1 VGGFSFCWGAAVSAA
16 VSNSVSVRVRRFLAG
31 TAAVCAFALVG
42 SDLSPAAAAP
52 VEKPPAQAAEEQT
65 DTRPDPVSA
74 QVTAK
79 ATGHRVEDTSQRSET
94 SQVFANPDGT
104 WTLESF
110 TLPKF
115 RETKGGQLEPIGET
129 QVFDAAGR
137 AYTGAGA
144 KLTVSEGQA
153 AGRDGVAPLV
163 EMTGTGDDAGH
174 EMVLGWE
181 GDLPAPQLTDGQAVY
196 DTGVTVP
203 VASTT
208 PSEPTVPSPEA
219 TPEPSASPSESAVPD
234 SVPTEPT
241 ASPAPST
248 TPPADDETNGTAGT
262 PAGDAAAE
270 AKVVVEPTRTGF
282 MHTVV
287 LDEAPEGDVVLRF
300 PLTFSKGLKAV
311 LDKDD
316 AEIRVV
322 DGKGDLAFQAPTPLM
337 WDTKINEASGL
348 PAAETPVDTR
358 LVEEDGRQVLILT
371 APAEWLQAE
380 ERQYPVTIDP
390 SWSTA
395 SQSDTYAQSDSTVSN
410 AGSPEL
416 RVGTFDGGTT
426 KARSF
431 LRFNTSD
438 ITGKQITKAEVRLNN
453 YYSYSCNASEIKVQR
468 LTQAFVASDVRWTA
482 QPTATATG
490 EGKKSDSKGYSSSCP
505 GGYVYFPA
513 TAIAQ
518 YWADNPSANYG
529 VRLIA
534 STETSSYS
542 WKRYR
547 STDYLSGGI
556 DPVEPHLVVTYNS
569 YPYTAYAP
577 TFGSGQSST
586 YTSGSTTT
594 TYVKTL
600 KPEFRA
606 IVSDPDKGNVRGKFT
621 VVDSAGASVMT
632 DVLGSSVPAGTTSI
646 LTSYT
651 PSLVNG
657 KTYKAT
663 ARSYD
668 GVLTSKN
675 PSATTT
681 FTVDTTAPTTP
692 TVTTSNYQ
700 NNGWR
705 QDPPSSNTF
714 TFSTSSTDTA
724 KFQYAKDGA
733 ATWSDLPATGT
744 NPRTATL
751 SWNPK
756 GSHILKVRAV
766 DKAGHA
772 SGINTFKF
780 MNGLASLTGPK
791 AGSTSSDTFRITA
804 AAPPS
809 STGTVTPTVYWRP
822 AATAGSIDAS
832 TYGSASS
839 EHGWIAAQ
847 TLSAIPV
854 DAPVSVNTVL
864 DVATM
869 PANALKN
876 LGKERI
882 PALIEIQVC
891 FAYAGQTGAQAVQC
905 STNTANDPTTVTK
918 LPHAFGNAFPTTEA
932 GDGQAALSTGE
943 FNLTETDVS
952 IDAGNTGL
960 SVSRTHSSYSG
971 IGANSAILGT
981 GWRANLQGPDEGLAG
996 MLVADATGIDGTISL
1011 IGDDESTLI
1020 FRQKGNTKTPAKTG
1034 EYLPANEDATAS
1046 GLKVDITG
1054 TGTEARIN
1062 ATEPDGTTT
1071 SFVKGARLEPGVEV
1085 WEWTPDTVTGT
1096 AATGETKFTRD
1107 SDGKITRITAGTETN
1122 LDCTTP
1128 VKGCRVLELAYETGS
1143 NRLSTV
1149 KYTAWDP
1156 EANGGSGAMATQEQ
1170 TRYAYKAHGSQTVLA
1185 SVKDSRSGDT
1195 SYYEYGADTLAGVP
1209 TIIRVEE
1216 KNAAGSLISA
1226 PVHYGY
1232 GSGPTTGGRADW
1244 LETVHKGDAATGSGK
1259 IQTAR
1264 IVYGVPANGDGSALP
1279 KIDAA
1284 TAKLWEQDAPAI
1296 GAAVFGIGKTIN
1308 TSHAETLGLAS
1319 ADWKRA
1325 EITYWDGINRTT
1337 NTAFHG
1343 AGGWQYGA
1351 TIYNEDNLPV
1361 REYTA
1366 SAIGQIR
1373 TAAQA
1378 SGALTPEGTLAGH
1391 EDFATITAY
1400 PTEEDLEGQEHAAH
1414 IRAFPTDVWGPVAR
1428 NNDGNDSRVHTT
1440 TTYTSP
1446 SDLDAAGMPRMLPL
1460 TVTTTETPGGK
1471 QPTVTAKLET
1481 PEPVIGKTVNG
1492 YNAAGSEDKNHQ
1504 RSGWVHGT
1512 PTSVS
1517 KDVGDGTTIT
1527 TRTLLNEK
1535 GRTVGVLQPESNGSD
1550 AGTTTSIYYT
1560 AEAGTDS
1567 ACGNKPE
1574 YAGYLCKTIPQG
1586 AGAVTEHQSAFN
1598 LYGQVTR
1605 TEETASGTSNVL
1617 RTTVQ
1622 TYRADGQ
1629 ELTTTL
1635 TGNIAGSAPVQP
1647 TEKLYDSLGRHTGNR
1662 ALAAHGKPQ
1671 ADTVWDLDLWGRT
1684 TKYTNSLGEAT
1695 ETTYNTIG
1703 KVGKVTTPHSVSTYW
1718 YGAWDSHGTT
1728 EYRYLP
1734 TKMTISNHGA
1744 AGSTAT
1750 YTADYN
1756 TAGNITT
1763 QTMPAGLIQT
1773 RDYDSA
1779 GRPTTLTYSG
1789 PVTQPDGTTTTGT
1802 WISWTQAR
1810 NTAGQVVAEATP
1822 DGILL
1827 GGLAPE
1833 GDPAADYEREYTY
1846 DQASR
1851 LTKVVDRT
1859 AAAGETINTDS
1870 TEGDLTPTT
1879 TRTYSF
1885 DQNGNRT
1892 SLVTST
1898 EGGAKSTRTWT
1909 YDAADRIGT
1918 TDGYVYDGLGRQTT
1932 IPAADAPATETTSAG
1947 SGAITL
1953 GYYDDDRAHTITRNG
1968 ATTTI
1973 GLDPDGRR
1981 LTLDGATRGKLTQH
1995 YTDASD
2001 NPAWTSLT
2009 LGSTT
2014 TTTRYETTL
2023 GDDLAVTITDGEAKL
2038 ALNNPHGDT
2047 VATATLPATGNAT
2060 GINAWAQYNEY
2071 GNQQSTP
2078 ADTGTTT
2085 YGWHGAD
2092 QRALENSG
2100 LILMGARLYNSATGH
2115 FTTRDPVT
2123 GGNTTTYTYP
2133 QDPVNMEDTSGLY
2146 GWVRQTWNNPWFQ
2159 VGLTV
2164 ASFIPVVGVAAWGY
2178 RAYRAVQIVRAIQK
2192 PAYRSYRAGW
2202 YAAGY
2207 RNGRSINR
2215 TFTSGSFG
2223 SSRSSFV
2230 YHYKKHGSN
2239 YGSPR
2244 KYHRAASRALP
2255 NYVNRASSGTK
2266 RYRGSPGG
2274 IMNHSSRRWA
2284 SFW

>member
-1 VGGFSFCWGAAVSAA
+1 VSDA
-16 VSNSVSVRVRRFLAG
+16 VSNSVSVRLRRFLAG

-52 VEKPPAQAAEEQT
+52 IEQPPAPAAEEQT
-65 DTRPDPVSA
+65 STRPDPVSA

-129 QVFDAAGR
+129 QVFDEAGQ

-153 AGRDGVAPLV
+153 AGRDGVASLV
-163 EMTGTGDDAGH
+163 EMTGTGEDAGH
-174 EMVLGWE
+174 EMILGWE

-196 DTGVTVP
+196 DSGVTVP
-203 VASTT
+203 VAPTT
-208 PSEPTVPSPEA
+208 ATEPAAPSLEA
-219 TPEPSASPSESAVPD
+219 TPEPSASPTESPFPD

-241 ASPAPST
+241 ASPTPST
-248 TPPADDETNGTAGT
+248 TPTAADENTNGTAGT

-287 LDEAPEGDVVLRF
+287 LDEAPEGNVVLRF

-371 APAEWLQAE
+371 AAAEWLQDE
-380 ERQYPVTIDP
+380 KRQYPVTIDP

-534 STETSSYS
+534 TNETSSYS

-547 STDYLSGGI
+547 STDYVSGDI
-556 DPVEPHLVVTYNS
+556 VTAEPHLVVTYNS

-577 TFGSGQSST
+577 KFGSGQSST

-606 IVSDPDKGNVRGKFT
+606 VISDPDKGNVRAKFT
-621 VVDSAGASVMT
+621 VVDSAGTSVMT
-632 DVLGSSVPAGTTSI
+632 DVLGSSVPAGSTSV

-651 PSLVNG
+651 PPLVNG

-681 FTVDTTAPTTP
+681 FTVDTTAPATP
-692 TVTTSNYQ
+692 TVTTPNYQ

-733 ATWSDLPATGT
+733 ATWTDLTATGT

-756 GSHILKVRAV
+756 GSHVLKVRAV
-766 DKAGHA
+766 DKAGQA

-791 AGSTSSDTFRITA
+791 AGSTSSDTFRVTA
-804 AAPPS
+804 DAPPS

-822 AATAGSIDAS
+822 AATAGSIDAT
-832 TYGSASS
+832 TYGSSS
-839 EHGWIAAQ
+839 TEHGWIAAQ
-847 TLSAIPV
+847 TLDAIP
-854 DAPVSVNTVL
+854 ANEPVSVNATL
-864 DVATM
+864 DAATM
-869 PANALKN
+869 PADALKN

-891 FAYAGQTGAQAVQC
+891 FTYAGQTGAQAVQC
-905 STNTANDPTTVTK
+905 STNTANEPTAVTK

-932 GDGQAALSTGE
+932 GSGQAALSTGE

-952 IDAGNTGL
+952 INAGNTGL
-960 SVSRTHSSYSG
+960 SISRTHSSYSG
-971 IGANSAILGT
+971 LGANSAIFGA
-981 GWRANLQGPDEGLAG
+981 GWRANIQGPDEGLAG

-1011 IGDDESTLI
+1011 IGDDESTLV
-1020 FRQKGNTKTPAKTG
+1020 FRQKGNTKTPSKTG
-1034 EYLPANEDATAS
+1034 EYLPANEDATVS

-1054 TGTEARIN
+1054 TGTEARIK

-1071 SFVKGARLEPGVEV
+1071 SFIKGARLEDGAEV

-1107 SDGKITRITAGTETN
+1107 SGGKITRITAGTETGI
-1122 LDCTTP
+1122 DCTTP
-1128 VKGCRVLELAYETGS
+1128 VKGCRILELAYESGS

-1149 KYTAWDP
+1149 TYTAWDP
-1156 EANGGSGAMATQEQ
+1156 EANGGSGAMASQEQ
-1170 TRYAYKAHGSQTVLA
+1170 ARYTYKAHDSHTVLS
-1185 SVKDSRSGDT
+1185 SVKDSRSGET
-1195 SYYEYGADTLAGVP
+1195 TYYEYGAASLAGVP
-1209 TIIRVEE
+1209 TIIRIEE
-1216 KNAAGSLISA
+1216 KTAAGSLISA

-1232 GSGPTTGGRADW
+1232 GSGPIIGGRADW

-1259 IQTAR
+1259 IQTTR
-1264 IVYGVPANGDGSALP
+1264 IVYGVPSDGDGSALP
-1279 KIDAA
+1279 KLDAA
-1284 TAKLWEQDAPAI
+1284 TAKLWEQDAPVI
-1296 GAAVFGIGKTIN
+1296 GAAVFGMGKAIS
-1308 TSHAETLGLAS
+1308 TSHAGTLGLTS

-1343 AGGWQYGA
+1343 AGGWQFDA
-1351 TIYNEDNLPV
+1351 TTYNEDNFPV
-1361 REYTA
+1361 RQYSA
-1366 SAIGQIR
+1366 SAIGHIR

-1378 SGALTPEGTLAGH
+1378 PAALSEGVYAGH
-1391 EDFATITAY
+1391 WDFATVTAY
-1400 PTEEDLEGQEHAAH
+1400 PSVQEVDGLSAEQVAH
-1414 IRAFPTDVWGPVAR
+1414 LRSAPTDMWGPAAR
-1428 NNDGNDSRVHTT
+1428 NQDGTDTRVHIT
-1440 TTYTSP
+1440 TTYTP
-1446 SDLDAAGMPRMLPL
+1446 ETDLNSAGMPRMLPL
-1460 TVTTTETPGGK
+1460 TVTTTETLAGQG
-1471 QPTVTAKLET
+1471 QPTITAKLEAA
-1481 PEPVIGKTVNG
+1481 EPVLGKTVNSYDAHEG
-1492 YNAAGSEDKNHQ
+1492 DANDKENP

-1512 PTSVS
+1512 PTSVTRE
-1517 KDVGDGTTIT
+1517 VGDGTTIT
-1527 TRTLLNEK
+1527 TSTWLDDK
-1535 GRTVGVLQPESNGSD
+1535 GRTIRTLQPESNGSD
-1550 AGTTTSIYYT
+1550 AGTTATVYYT
-1560 AEAGTDS
+1560 AGASTETV
-1567 ACGNKPE
+1567 CGNKRE
-1574 YAGYLCKTIPQG
+1574 YAGYLCKTAPQG
-1586 AGAVTEHQSAFN
+1586 AGAVTEHETAFN
-1598 LYGQVTR
+1598 LYGQVTG
-1605 TEETASGTSNVL
+1605 TEETASGTNDVL

-1622 TYRADGQ
+1622 TYRPDGQ
-1629 ELTTTL
+1629 ELTTTV
-1635 TGNIAGSAPVQP
+1635 TGNIAGSTPVQP
-1647 TEKLYDSLGRHTGNR
+1647 GEKLYDDLGRHTGNR
-1662 ALAAHGKPQ
+1662 AVAAHGKPQ
-1671 ADTVWDLDLWGRT
+1671 TDTVWALDLWGRT
-1684 TKYTNSLGEAT
+1684 ISYTNSLGET
-1695 ETTYNTIG
+1695 TTTTYNTIG
-1703 KVGKVTTPHSVSTYW
+1703 EVGKVATPHSASTYW
-1718 YGAWDSHGTT
+1718 YGAWASHGTT
-1728 EYRYLP
+1728 EYRYIP
-1734 TKMTISNHGA
+1734 TKMTITNHGA
-1744 AGSTAT
+1744 TGTTAT

-1756 TAGNITT
+1756 TDGNITT
-1763 QTMPAGLIQT
+1763 QTMPAGLTQT

-1779 GRPTTLTYSG
+1779 GRPTTLTYAG
-1789 PVTQPDGTTTTGT
+1789 PVTNPDGTTATDT
-1802 WISWTQAR
+1802 WISWTQAH
-1810 NTAGQVVAEATP
+1810 NAAGQVVAESTP

-1827 GGLAPE
+1827 AGLATE
-1833 GDPAADYEREYTY
+1833 GGVAADYE
-1846 DQASR
+1846 
-1851 LTKVVDRT
+1851 
-1859 AAAGETINTDS
+1859 
-1870 TEGDLTPTT
+1870 PC
-1879 TRTYSF
+1879 
-1885 DQNGNRT
+1885 
-1892 SLVTST
+1892 
-1898 EGGAKSTRTWT
+1898 W
-1909 YDAADRIGT
+1909 
-1918 TDGYVYDGLGRQTT
+1918 
-1932 IPAADAPATETTSAG
+1932 
-1947 SGAITL
+1947 
-1953 GYYDDDRAHTITRNG
+1953 
-1968 ATTTI
+1968 
-1973 GLDPDGRR
+1973 
-1981 LTLDGATRGKLTQH
+1981 
-1995 YTDASD
+1995 
-2001 NPAWTSLT
+2001 
-2009 LGSTT
+2009 
-2014 TTTRYETTL
+2014 
-2023 GDDLAVTITDGEAKL
+2023 
-2038 ALNNPHGDT
+2038 
-2047 VATATLPATGNAT
+2047 
-2060 GINAWAQYNEY
+2060 
-2071 GNQQSTP
+2071 
-2078 ADTGTTT
+2078 
-2085 YGWHGAD
+2085 
-2092 QRALENSG
+2092 
-2100 LILMGARLYNSATGH
+2100 IL
-2115 FTTRDPVT
+2115 
-2123 GGNTTTYTYP
+2123 
-2133 QDPVNMEDTSGLY
+2133 
-2146 GWVRQTWNNPWFQ
+2146 
-2159 VGLTV
+2159 
-2164 ASFIPVVGVAAWGY
+2164 
-2178 RAYRAVQIVRAIQK
+2178 
-2192 PAYRSYRAGW
+2192 
-2202 YAAGY
+2202 
-2207 RNGRSINR
+2207 
-2215 TFTSGSFG
+2215 
-2223 SSRSSFV
+2223 
-2230 YHYKKHGSN
+2230 
-2239 YGSPR
+2239 
-2244 KYHRAASRALP
+2244 
-2255 NYVNRASSGTK
+2255 
-2266 RYRGSPGG
+2266 
-2274 IMNHSSRRWA
+2274 
-2284 SFW
+2284 